1 MYYLLKSSKNL
12 LYLFLIC
19 LASCSKNNSNST
31 TSNNSNPV
39 NVSAGT
45 WTISSYTQRT
55 ENKTSMFSGY
65 VFTFGSG
72 GSLTANNNG
81 AATTGS
87 WSYTAATSGG
97 GYYVGTP
104 TDATYTFNIGTADP
118 LNRLNRT
125 WNVSSASA
133 SSIALVNPEPADD
146 EHIVFSK
153 Q

>member
-1 MYYLLKSSKNL
+1 MTHSFKSLWCLPALL
-12 LYLFLIC
+12 LIFGITG
-19 LASCSKNNSNST
+19 CSKNGSDAS
-31 TSNNSNPV
+31 TSNNNPV

-45 WTISSYTQRT
+45 WTINSYTQRG
-55 ENKTSMFSGY
+55 ENKTSLFTGY
-65 VFTFGSG
+65 VFSFGSNNV
-72 GSLTANNNG
+72 LTATNNG

-97 GYYVGTP
+97 GYYGGTP
-104 TDATYTFNIGTADP
+104 TDATYTFNLGANAP

-133 SSIALVNPEPADD
+133 TNIALTNPEPADD
-146 EHIVFSK
+146 EHVSFVK